1 MILQID
7 GKEVFIDDRIIAFA
21 HRMQNELTENE
32 KTKNSIWDWKIKDDF
47 PKWMYEFEY
56 HKAKLIAALM
66 AKECDATDEFIADL
80 GNYLVCLMFQQPVNI
95 QKSTTLCE
103 NPKTKLI

>member
-21 HRMQNELTENE
+21 HRMQDELTEN
-32 KTKNSIWDWKIKDDF
+32 SIKKGSIFDWKIKDDF
-47 PKWMYEFEY
+47 PKWLYEFEY
-56 HKAKLIAALM
+56 HKSKLIASLM
-66 AKECDATDEFIADL
+66 AKDCDQTDEYIADL

-95 QKSTTLCE
+95 QESVTLCK